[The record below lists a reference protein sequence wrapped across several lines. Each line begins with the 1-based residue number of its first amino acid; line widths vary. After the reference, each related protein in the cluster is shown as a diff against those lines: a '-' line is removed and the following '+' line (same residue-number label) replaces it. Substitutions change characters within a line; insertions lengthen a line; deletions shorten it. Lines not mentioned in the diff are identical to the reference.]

1 MTRVGIWAM
10 GGRGICRDSLTS
22 RRAMPDSGLVGKGK
36 AFKVFSLANCFVIR
50 SCFANVIFN
59 HN

>member
-1 MTRVGIWAM
+1 M
-10 GGRGICRDSLTS
+10 GGQGICRDSLTS